1 MGLLDC
7 SRTIVVFVIVH
18 VIFQRG
24 HTAYDVHTQ
33 PVICLASQFANAI
46 QKHSA
51 QQQKSCP
58 GRVLYASTCSLLQVY
73 AGILYLAKAGLL
85 LQAGSFLTQLLQ
97 MHALPGD
104 L

>member
-7 SRTIVVFVIVH
+7 SRTIVVFVTH
-18 VIFQRG
+18 VICQRG
-24 HTAYDVHTQ
+24 HTAYSVHTQ
-33 PVICLASQFANAI
+33 PVIRLASQFANAI

-97 MHALPGD
+97 MHALPGE